1 MPIEILLK
9 ISIRYDMALPVTLLL
24 IGYYPLFFILVYIK
38 SKTQSEQRITK
49 FFI

>member
-38 SKTQSEQRITK
+38 SKTQSKQRITK